1 MNSTNVPTSE
11 VNTVASLR
19 VSSIQAIERL
29 TMACLL
35 HEEMDGKKPALNR
48 LIAAFQRLQRQILA
62 ALKPPEEK

>member
-1 MNSTNVPTSE
+1 
-11 VNTVASLR
+11 
-19 VSSIQAIERL
+19 
-29 TMACLL
+29 MACLL